1 MKETLTLD
9 FCDIT
14 IYSNYIVVVMKEGVS
29 IVPSHNT
36 VLVDIVNTYFG
47 NSPFV
52 YISHRLYS
60 YSVDPKIYYETVKI
74 QNLKGF
80 AVVSNNFMAKTNAE
94 IEQQFFSKPFK
105 VFNDLESAFTWAN
118 ELTEKNK

>member
-14 IYSNYIVVVMKEGVS
+14 IYSNCIVVVMKEGVS